1 MVFEI
6 SGVFD
11 CSDYCGE
18 ISLSRNRIKVKRRT
32 DMLQLHGRKKGIWI
46 AVLTVLIFAW
56 TFVIFAQ
63 SAKTGVESTGDTN
76 RLIEWIESLVD
87 SVWPDVEVAA
97 HPLRKL
103 AHFGEYL
110 ILGVLSAAL
119 IGVLGGKWTQIG
131 AWCYATAVAL
141 CDEFAVQRMTE
152 GRAPQFTDVL
162 IDSAGA
168 LTGVLLFVGALYMVI
183 YLRKKAS
190 LKRESR
196 F

>member
-46 AVLTVLIFAW
+46 AVLTVLIFVW

-63 SAKTGVESTGDTN
+63 SAKTGAESTGDTN

-119 IGVLGGKWTQIG
+119 IGVLGGNHLGECVTD
-131 AWCYATAVAL
+131 AL
-141 CDEFAVQRMTE
+141 VGHHARLLDQ
-152 GRAPQFTDVL
+152 
-162 IDSAGA
+162 
-168 LTGVLLFVGALYMVI
+168 LTYHDHVGKCGHSVI
-183 YLRKKAS
+183 
-190 LKRESR
+190 
-196 F
+196 